1 MATAKNVKFEYDGR
15 EISLIDLLP
24 IIYHNILDYHAIT
37 DTSATELSPLYRN
50 LSKLLNDQFIS
61 TASEEVIAKWEKYLD
76 ITPNGTDTLDERRF
90 RIHVELNDTP
100 PYTDK
105 YLINKLDNLC
115 GKGLWRWHRDYNEY
129 TLVIEVSLESV
140 ANTESVINMVR
151 NIIPANINL
160 VVRNYRSRHSELG
173 AFTHEELTTYT
184 HDEIKYAEMFK

>member
-1 MATAKNVKFEYDGR
+1 
-15 EISLIDLLP
+15 
-24 IIYHNILDYHAIT
+24 
-37 DTSATELSPLYRN
+37 
-50 LSKLLNDQFIS
+50 LNDQFIS